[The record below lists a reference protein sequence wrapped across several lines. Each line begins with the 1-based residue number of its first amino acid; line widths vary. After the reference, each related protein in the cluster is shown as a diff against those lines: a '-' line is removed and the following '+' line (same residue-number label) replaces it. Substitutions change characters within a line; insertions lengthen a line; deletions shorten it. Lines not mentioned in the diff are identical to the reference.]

1 MNEKSVK
8 QIGWALKI
16 KKQKVFFN
24 DDQKD
29 FLNEKFNIGK
39 LTDKKEDPAKVS
51 RDMPYVKKDGKHRF
65 GKEEYLTP
73 TQVASF
79 VSRLSQKDRKCE
91 DGDFLAASSDKKM
104 CILKEEVLSRI

>member
-39 LTDKKEDPAKVS
+39 LTGKKEDPAKVS

-65 GKEEYLTP
+65 GKEVYLTP
-73 TQVASF
+73 TQMASF
-79 VSRLSQKDRKCE
+79 FFKTFSER
-91 DGDFLAASSDKKM
+91 
-104 CILKEEVLSRI
+104 

>member
-39 LTDKKEDPAKVS
+39 FTGKKEDPA
-51 RDMPYVKKDGKHRF
+51 
-65 GKEEYLTP
+65 
-73 TQVASF
+73 
-79 VSRLSQKDRKCE
+79 
-91 DGDFLAASSDKKM
+91 
-104 CILKEEVLSRI
+104 

>member
-1 MNEKSVK
+1 MNEKSLK

-29 FLNEKFNIGK
+29 FLNEKFSIGK
-39 LTDKKEDPAKVS
+39 LTGKKEDPAKVS

-65 GKEEYLTP
+65 SKEEYLTP
-73 TQVASF
+73 TQVAIF
-79 VSRLSQKDRKCE
+79 FFQ
-91 DGDFLAASSDKKM
+91 DFLRKIENVTMEISWRRLPTRRG
-104 CILKEEVLSRI
+104 IF

>member
-1 MNEKSVK
+1 M
-8 QIGWALKI
+8 ALKI

-29 FLNEKFNIGK
+29 FLNEKFSIGK
-39 LTDKKEDPAKVS
+39 FTGKKEDPAKVS

-65 GKEEYLTP
+65 SKEEYLTP

-79 VSRLSQKDRKCE
+79 FQDVLRKIENVKMEISWQRLLTERCV
-91 DGDFLAASSDKKM
+91 F
-104 CILKEEVLSRI
+104 